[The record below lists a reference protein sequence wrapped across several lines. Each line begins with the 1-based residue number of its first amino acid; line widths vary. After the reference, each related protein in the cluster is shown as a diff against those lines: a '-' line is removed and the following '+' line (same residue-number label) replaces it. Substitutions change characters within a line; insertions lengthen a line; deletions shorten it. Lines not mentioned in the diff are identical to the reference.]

1 MNIEELT
8 IKEAREIANMVNG
21 LSGITNQSKASNP
34 SIGKYCIVRCRNAG
48 VHAGTVESMDNNILV
63 LKDSRRMWYW
73 KSAFTL
79 SECATKG
86 IESNSKIACVIDTV
100 IIPVC
105 DIGEVI
111 PCSKNAEKSIKVAK
125 EYHA

>member
-21 LSGITNQSKASNP
+21 LSGTTTQPKTANP
-34 SIGKYCIVRCRNAG
+34 AIGKYCIARCRNAG
-48 VHAGTVESMDNNILV
+48 VHAGIVESMDNNILV

-86 IESNSKIACVIDTV
+86 IESDSKIACVVDIV

-105 DIGEVI
+105 DIGEII
-111 PCSKNAEKSIKVAK
+111 PCSENAEKTIKGAR
-125 EYHA
+125 EHHA